1 MTLEHFW
8 LLFNGLSTT
17 IEITFFSLL
26 FGSILAAMM
35 TLTLINKTPVL
46 SQLSRVVILFFTGTP
61 LLVQIFL
68 VYSGPSQFEWV
79 KESWLWDYLS
89 QAKNCAIIAL
99 AFNTAAYS
107 SLLFKGAIEG
117 VPSGEWQACKALGM
131 NRWQTLSV
139 IVPHALRRVLPSYS
153 NEVILVLKGTSL
165 ASSITIMDVMG
176 YANQINGQT
185 YDALMAFSA
194 AGVIYLTMNAVLVVM
209 FKQIEKRVLRFQQ

>member
-1 MTLEHFW
+1 MTLDHFW
-8 LLFNGLSTT
+8 LLFNGLGTT
-17 IEITFFSLL
+17 LEITFFSLL
-26 FGSILAAMM
+26 FGSIIAVF
-35 TLTLINKTPVL
+35 LTLAMINKIPGLNLLARTI
-46 SQLSRVVILFFTGTP
+46 ILIFTGTP

-68 VYSGPSQFEWV
+68 VYSGPSQFEV
-79 KESWLWDYLS
+79 IRNSFLWEYLS
-89 QAKNCAIIAL
+89 QAQICAIIAL

-107 SLLFKGAIEG
+107 SLLFKGAIES
-117 VPSGEWQACKALGM
+117 VPRGEWDACNALGM

-194 AGVIYLTMNAVLVVM
+194 AGIIYLGMNGILVLI
-209 FKQIEKRVLRFQQ
+209 FKQLEKKALAFQH

>member
-1 MTLEHFW
+1 MTLDHFW

-17 IEITFFSLL
+17 LEITFFSLL
-26 FGSILAAMM
+26 FGSIIAVF
-35 TLTLINKTPVL
+35 LTLAMINKIPGL
-46 SQLSRVVILFFTGTP
+46 NLLSRGIILIFTGTP
-61 LLVQIFL
+61 LLIQIFL
-68 VYSGPSQFEWV
+68 VYSGPSQFEV
-79 KESWLWDYLS
+79 IKNSFLWDYLS
-89 QAKNCAIIAL
+89 QAKICAIIAL

-107 SLLFKGAIEG
+107 SLLFKGAIES
-117 VPSGEWQACKALGM
+117 VPRGEWDACKALGM
-131 NRWQTLSV
+131 SRGQTLAV

-194 AGVIYLTMNAVLVVM
+194 AGIIYLSMNGILVLI
-209 FKQIEKRVLRFQQ
+209 FKQLEKKALAFQS

>member
-1 MTLEHFW
+1 MTLDHFW

-17 IEITFFSLL
+17 LEITFFSLF
-26 FGSILAAMM
+26 FGSIIAVF
-35 TLTLINKTPVL
+35 LTLAMVNKIPGL
-46 SQLSRVVILFFTGTP
+46 NLLARGIILIFTGTP
-61 LLVQIFL
+61 LLIQIFL
-68 VYSGPSQFEWV
+68 VYSGPSQFEV
-79 KESWLWDYLS
+79 IKDSFLWAYLS
-89 QAKNCAIIAL
+89 QAQICAIIAL

-107 SLLFKGAIEG
+107 SLLFKGAIES
-117 VPSGEWQACKALGM
+117 VPRGEWDACNALGM

-194 AGVIYLTMNAVLVVM
+194 AGIIYLGMNGILVLI
-209 FKQIEKRVLRFQQ
+209 FKQLEKKALAFQS

>member
-1 MTLEHFW
+1 MTLDHFW
-8 LLFNGLSTT
+8 LLFNGLTT
-17 IEITFFSLL
+17 TLEITFFSLL
-26 FGSILAAMM
+26 FGSILAAAM
-35 TLTLINKTPVL
+35 TLVLINKIPVANL
-46 SQLSRVVILFFTGTP
+46 LVRTLILFFTGTP

-68 VYSGPSQFEWV
+68 IYSGPSQFDWI
-79 KESWLWDYLS
+79 KSSWMWDYLS
-89 QAKNCAIIAL
+89 QAQVCAIIAL
-99 AFNTAAYS
+99 ALNTAAYS
-107 SLLFKGAIEG
+107 SLLFKGAIES
-117 VPSGEWQACKALGM
+117 VPEGEWQACKALGM

-194 AGVIYLTMNAVLVVM
+194 AGIIYLSMNGCLVLL
-209 FKQIEKRVLRFQQ
+209 FKQLEKKAMKFQS